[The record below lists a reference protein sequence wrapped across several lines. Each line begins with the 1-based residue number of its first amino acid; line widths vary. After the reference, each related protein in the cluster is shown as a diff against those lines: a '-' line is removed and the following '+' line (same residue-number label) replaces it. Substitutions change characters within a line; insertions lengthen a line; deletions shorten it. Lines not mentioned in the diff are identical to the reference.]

1 MLAGASLDAEA
12 FSSTEF
18 SENSSNHPG
27 RSCDQLPNAASM
39 SSLFFCFR
47 FCGISQLVSQCSTG
61 LRGDAGLGVESSAV
75 ETCDIDVENVL
86 VDELGGPVGNPGT
99 TMGT

>member
-1 MLAGASLDAEA
+1 M
-12 FSSTEF
+12 
-18 SENSSNHPG
+18 
-27 RSCDQLPNAASM
+27 
-39 SSLFFCFR
+39 
-47 FCGISQLVSQCSTG
+47 
-61 LRGDAGLGVESSAV
+61 ESSAV